1 MQFNVAQLLK
11 ESTGAT
17 RAYELAEDLSELDP
31 ELDPLNPLVG
41 TLRLLRTHSGVLVSG
56 ELSTA
61 LRITCNRC
69 LAPIVIPVRFNIEEN
84 FRPLTEVT
92 TGRYIHPD
100 EFEGQQE
107 DLEDEA
113 LLINEQHILN
123 ISEVVRQNIWLAL
136 PMYPTCEHAGLP
148 HCSNALLSTVV
159 GEQSDGE
166 HVVGLL
172 DARSASPAPLERS
185 NGENASNGTQ
195 GGERS
200 TESAVIDPRW
210 AALLEWESKNVS
222 DDLKKASGH
231 SE

>member
-31 ELDPLNPLVG
+31 DIEPLNPLVG
-41 TLRLLRTHSGVLVSG
+41 TLRLLRTHSGVLVTG

-69 LAPIVIPVRFNIEEN
+69 LAPIVIPVRFNVEES

-100 EFEGQQE
+100 DFEGQAE

-113 LLINEQHILN
+113 LLINEQHILD
-123 ISEVVRQNIWLAL
+123 IREIVRQNIWLAL

-148 HCSNALLSTVV
+148 HCSNELPGALNNDL
-159 GEQSDGE
+159 EDGE
-166 HVVGLL
+166 NVVSLITAQTK
-172 DARSASPAPLERS
+172 DAVAAASSHGEKLSSA
-185 NGENASNGTQ
+185 
-195 GGERS
+195 
-200 TESAVIDPRW
+200 IDPRW
-210 AALLEWESKNVS
+210 AALLEWESKNIS
-222 DDLKKASGH
+222 DDRRKASGH
-231 SE
+231 SD

>member
-17 RAYELAEDLSELDP
+17 RTYELAEDLSELDP
-31 ELDPLNPLVG
+31 DLDPLNPLVG

-69 LAPIVIPVRFNIEEN
+69 LAPLVIPVRFKVEEN

-100 EFEGQQE
+100 EFEGQEE

-113 LLINEQHILN
+113 LLINEQHILD
-123 ISEVVRQNIWLAL
+123 IREIVRQDIWLAL
-136 PMYPTCEHAGLP
+136 PMYPTCEHAGLS
-148 HCSNALLSTVV
+148 HCSNKLQGMLVDDAASDDDTVGLITAQKDELVMTELLPEENLST
-159 GEQSDGE
+159 
-166 HVVGLL
+166 
-172 DARSASPAPLERS
+172 
-185 NGENASNGTQ
+185 T
-195 GGERS
+195 
-200 TESAVIDPRW
+200 IDPRW
-210 AALLEWESKNVS
+210 AALLEWESKNSS
-222 DDLKKASGH
+222 DDRRKASGR
-231 SE
+231 SD

>member
-31 ELDPLNPLVG
+31 DLEPLNPLVG
-41 TLRLLRTHSGVLVSG
+41 TLRLLRTHSGVLVTG

-69 LAPIVIPVRFNIEEN
+69 LAPIVIPVRFKVAES

-100 EFEGQQE
+100 DFEGQAE

-113 LLINEQHILN
+113 LLINEQHILD
-123 ISEVVRQNIWLAL
+123 IREIVRQDIWLAL

-148 HCSNALLSTVV
+148 HCSNEVPGTLTTDLADDEYVVSLITAQTEDALAADHAHAEKLS
-159 GEQSDGE
+159 
-166 HVVGLL
+166 
-172 DARSASPAPLERS
+172 
-185 NGENASNGTQ
+185 
-195 GGERS
+195 
-200 TESAVIDPRW
+200 SAVDPRW
-210 AALLEWESKNVS
+210 AALLEWESKNIS
-222 DDLKKASGH
+222 DDRRKASGR
-231 SE
+231 SD